1 MNGAL
6 RADASPEGLPLNLK
20 YKRKN
25 RIARLSAPVQAEGM
39 HIDVAPSIL
48 YFGTPVVL
56 ISTRNFDGT
65 TNVAPMSSAW
75 WLGWNCMLGL
85 GARSHTAQNL
95 LREKECVL
103 NLPSVAEVAPV
114 NRLARLTGSDPVPP
128 HKVAMGYRHE
138 KDKLGAAGL
147 SADASDVVNARR
159 VSECPVQL
167 EAVLETTR
175 PFGNRPDKPTNAI
188 AFEVRIVR
196 THVDERLLMGGENHR
211 IDPDKWRPLIM
222 SFCKFYGLGEQLWQS
237 TLAEIPEAAYRP
249 VPEMT
254 R

>member
-1 MNGAL
+1 
-6 RADASPEGLPLNLK
+6 
-20 YKRKN
+20 
-25 RIARLSAPVQAEGM
+25 M
-39 HIDVAPSIL
+39 HINVEPSIL

-56 ISTRNFDGT
+56 ISTQNLDGS

-85 GARSHTAQNL
+85 GARSHTSQNL
-95 LREKECVL
+95 LREEECVL
-103 NLPSVAEVAPV
+103 NLPSVEMVGAV

-128 HKVAMGYRHE
+128 HKVAMGYQHQ

-147 SADASDVVNARR
+147 SATPSDL
-159 VSECPVQL
+159 VSAQRIFECPVQL
-167 EAVLETTR
+167 EAVLESTR
-175 PFGNRPDKPTNAI
+175 PFGNRPDKACTAV

-196 THVDERLLMGGENHR
+196 THIDEGILMEGFENR

-222 SFCKFYGLGEQLWQS
+222 SFCEFYGLDRKVWGS

-249 VPEMT
+249 VAQMT

>member
-1 MNGAL
+1 MRTPNL
-6 RADASPEGLPLNLK
+6 RCKGKKWIDWLGW
-20 YKRKN
+20 
-25 RIARLSAPVQAEGM
+25 PVQAECM
-39 HIDVAPSIL
+39 HINVEPSIL

-56 ISTRNFDGT
+56 ISTQNLDGS

-85 GARSHTAQNL
+85 GARSHTAQNQ
-95 LREKECVL
+95 LREEECVL
-103 NLPSVAEVAPV
+103 NLPSVEMVGAV
-114 NRLARLTGSDPVPP
+114 NRIARLTGSDPVPP

-138 KDKLGAAGL
+138 RDKLGAAGL
-147 SADASDVVNARR
+147 SSVPSDLVSAHRVV
-159 VSECPVQL
+159 ECPVQL
-167 EAVLETTR
+167 EAVLESTR
-175 PFGNRPDKPTNAI
+175 PFGNRPDKASTAV

-196 THVDERLLMGGENHR
+196 THIDEQILMEGFGNR

-222 SFCKFYGLGEQLWQS
+222 SFCEFYGLDRKVWRS

-249 VPEMT
+249 VAQMT